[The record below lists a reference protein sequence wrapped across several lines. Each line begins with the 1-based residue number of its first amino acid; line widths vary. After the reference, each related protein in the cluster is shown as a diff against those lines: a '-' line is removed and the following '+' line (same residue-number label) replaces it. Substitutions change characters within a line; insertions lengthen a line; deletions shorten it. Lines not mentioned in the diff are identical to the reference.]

1 MYRSSVLWTNQ
12 VFPVPVFPK
21 TQTIGPS
28 FVNSCSFFCFN
39 LGRNL
44 SMASASE
51 DGEDESLTRQV
62 LNMILENNAIRDT
75 AFPYITG
82 YITFNVIILVLLIYI
97 SVRISIR

>member
-1 MYRSSVLWTNQ
+1 
-12 VFPVPVFPK
+12 
-21 TQTIGPS
+21 
-28 FVNSCSFFCFN
+28 
-39 LGRNL
+39 
-44 SMASASE
+44 MASSE
-51 DGEDESLTRQV
+51 DGDEDSLTKQV